1 MQLELIILNSSAG
14 TGGSILIVKNNLQSK
29 WLNQNQVEVE
39 VEVEV
44 QVEIYLIFEVQVN
57 AFAAGRSL
65 CLCIYRSTEYYN
77 DTSICTSTCRCE
89 VDLIRSRTLT
99 L

>member
-1 MQLELIILNSSAG
+1 MQLELILNSSAG

-39 VEVEV
+39 V
-44 QVEIYLIFEVQVN
+44 QVEIYLIYLKFKLTHLRPVARYVY
-57 AFAAGRSL
+57 A
-65 CLCIYRSTEYYN
+65 YTDTEYYN

>member
-1 MQLELIILNSSAG
+1 MQLELILNSSAG

-39 VEVEV
+39 VEV

-65 CLCIYRSTEYYN
+65 CLCIYRY
-77 DTSICTSTCRCE
+77 
-89 VDLIRSRTLT
+89 
-99 L
+99 